1 VCGELG
7 LQYHRIDAGNEFGVT
22 KTPEYRVLN
31 PVAHYQTVEPILTGP
46 AAFFTLNS
54 KHGELADQVT
64 EFDRAVARPIHPS
77 TRNANSIWAVAAST
91 SLLFPVFAALRS
103 SSTAKSQYGRAC
115 RHGFICPM
123 KRAASSNVANSAP
136 VPPVGSI
143 TRVSAS
149 LKS

>member
-54 KHGELADQVT
+54 KHGELADQVA
-64 EFDRAVARPIHPS
+64 EFDRAVARPSTLQPATRIPS
-77 TRNANSIWAVAAST
+77 APLPPQRLFFFRSLRPSEAARPRNPNTVA
-91 SLLFPVFAALRS
+91 PAA
-103 SSTAKSQYGRAC
+103 T
-115 RHGFICPM
+115 
-123 KRAASSNVANSAP
+123 ASSV
-136 VPPVGSI
+136 
-143 TRVSAS
+143 R
-149 LKS
+149 

>member
-64 EFDRAVARPIHPS
+64 EFDRAVARPSTLQPATRIPS
-77 TRNANSIWAVAAST
+77 GPLPPQRLFFFRSLRPSEAARPRNPNTVA
-91 SLLFPVFAALRS
+91 PAA
-103 SSTAKSQYGRAC
+103 T
-115 RHGFICPM
+115 
-123 KRAASSNVANSAP
+123 ASSVQIP
-136 VPPVGSI
+136 
-143 TRVSAS
+143 R
-149 LKS
+149 KCW